1 MITFFNKKKKDVN
14 TKIGSNPERKGL
26 YIMASLVHVTYK
38 EDDGKWHVRKANS
51 SRSVESFKT
60 QKEAI
65 AAGKKY
71 ALETAGS
78 LSIHGED
85 GKIQKGYSYEELVG
99 NKKTTTSKKSST
111 SKKKSSK

>member
-1 MITFFNKKKKDVN
+1 MVN

-38 EDDGKWHVRKANS
+38 EDDGKWHIRKANS
-51 SRSVESFKT
+51 ARSVESFKT

-71 ALETAGS
+71 AIEAAGS

-99 NKKTTTSKKSST
+99 TKKTTKQSTS

>member
-1 MITFFNKKKKDVN
+1 
-14 TKIGSNPERKGL
+14 
-26 YIMASLVHVTYK
+26 MASLVHVTYK

-85 GKIQKGYSYEELVG
+85 GKIQKGYSYEELAG
-99 NKKTTTSKKSST
+99 NKKTTKKTTTSKK
-111 SKKKSSK
+111 KN

>member
-1 MITFFNKKKKDVN
+1 
-14 TKIGSNPERKGL
+14 
-26 YIMASLVHVTYK
+26 MASLVHITYK

-78 LSIHGED
+78 LSIHG
-85 GKIQKGYSYEELVG
+85 
-99 NKKTTTSKKSST
+99 
-111 SKKKSSK
+111 

>member
-1 MITFFNKKKKDVN
+1 MVN

-38 EDDGKWHVRKANS
+38 EDDGKWHIRKANS
-51 SRSVESFKT
+51 ARSVESFKT

-71 ALETAGS
+71 AIEAAGS

-99 NKKTTTSKKSST
+99 TKKTTKQSTS
-111 SKKKSSK
+111 SKKKNSK